1 MDRIVMTDL
10 AKSYFDIPKDD
21 SSLSHLKQ
29 PCNSSKENA
38 IDFHRQSKGSLNVF
52 SLRRLLKDESVGEL
66 QKLK

>member
-10 AKSYFDIPKDD
+10 AKSYFDFPKDD
-21 SSLSHLKQ
+21 TSLPYLK
-29 PCNSSKENA
+29 PSCNSSKENTT
-38 IDFHRQSKGSLNVF
+38 DFHKQTQGSLSVL